1 MNKAALYLSIGLLIT
16 LCLSFTVQ
24 ADEELYPIIVKKN
37 LFSPNR
43 TEWRMEERQQ
53 KPPAAQKNIPPID
66 TKQVSLMGT
75 IVIGDKCRA
84 LISTNLKNPRAIRK
98 QGRKNTELYMV
109 GDYIQGYRIDEIKQ
123 KHVVLV
129 SNEQDDDL
137 TLYLHDGKVHRPG
150 QKTPVPPVPPARGS
164 KPVVRKQGV
173 PPDQLMARMKKYSAV
188 LKQKNNP
195 NVRKQFE
202 RDYNKLKRQFA
213 SMSQQQRQEAIL
225 LKKEVDK
232 MKKQARK

>member
-1 MNKAALYLSIGLLIT
+1 
-16 LCLSFTVQ
+16 
-24 ADEELYPIIVKKN
+24 
-37 LFSPNR
+37 
-43 TEWRMEERQQ
+43 
-53 KPPAAQKNIPPID
+53 
-66 TKQVSLMGT
+66 MGT
-75 IVIGDKCRA
+75 IITGDKKRA
-84 LISTNLKNPRAIRK
+84 VISVAPKPRRRQARN
-98 QGRKNTELYMV
+98 NTEVYMV

-129 SNEQDDDL
+129 NNELDDDL
-137 TLYLHDGKVHRPG
+137 TLYLHEGKVHRPG
-150 QKTPVPPVPPARGS
+150 QKTPVPPARVSKPAV

-173 PPDQLMARMKKYSAV
+173 TPTDRLMTRMKKYSAV

-195 NVRKQFE
+195 NIRKQFE

-232 MKKQARK
+232 IKK